1 MKKRTVKIL
10 TTLAGA
16 LVALGLGYVI
26 WLSISAS
33 ELRKAYAALEKGGRP
48 MRADEVIPPAVEDTE
63 NAALLYESAALLLK
77 ATPARWDDVPDE
89 AALSAQEANARVK
102 SKDLL
107 GHLGYLSDAF
117 LKGTL
122 AEEKRPKLEMLLAED
137 IVTEALAIVRLG
149 TQRPACRFDL
159 EYEAG
164 LNMILSPVVDMRD
177 FLRILG
183 AKARLKAEAGQL
195 QDAWDLALT
204 QLRLADALRTEPTII
219 SQLVRNIGIGNACQT
234 LQRVCAATL
243 PSGPQY
249 EDSVTLL
256 EGLDDIAPLVAS
268 IDAERLLAGEWVF
281 GQSKNELT
289 QTIRQYVYEN
299 EDYAPGI
306 LLWLRI
312 QRTCFKPALL
322 ADHAAYLRLMHRSAG
337 LFEGAPSRD
346 MWKVQER
353 AEAAAERRHPLTRA
367 LMPALHRFK
376 DLHTRM
382 AAEVRI
388 TRAGLALLRY
398 QQQHDA
404 WPQSVDTLDLEGLDD
419 PFVEGP
425 LRYQPETNGFL
436 LYSLGPD
443 QQDDGGRGQ
452 EPKQETGYDIVWHF
466 TGPITR

>member
-10 TTLAGA
+10 TGLAGL
-16 LVALGLGYVI
+16 LVAWGVI
-26 WLSISAS
+26 YAVWVGISAAK
-33 ELRKAYAALEKGGRP
+33 LRRAYAALEKEGRP
-48 MRADEVIPPAVEDTE
+48 MRAAEVIPPAVEDIE

-77 ATPARWDDVPDE
+77 AMPARWDNVPDE
-89 AALSAQEANARVK
+89 AMLSAKEAAARDK

-107 GHLGYLSDAF
+107 GHLGYLADTF

-149 TQRPACRFDL
+149 TERPSCRFDL
-159 EYEAG
+159 DYEAG
-164 LNMILSPVVDMRD
+164 LNMLLSPVIDMRD
-177 FLRILG
+177 LLRILG
-183 AKARLKAEAGQL
+183 AKARLEAEAGRPQNS
-195 QDAWDLALT
+195 WDLALT

-219 SQLVRNIGIGNACQT
+219 SQLVRNFGIGNGCRT
-234 LQRVCAATL
+234 LQRACSEA
-243 PSGPQY
+243 PPNRQQY
-249 EDSVTLL
+249 ETLVALL

-268 IDAERLLAGEWVF
+268 IDAERLLAGEWAF

-289 QTIRQYVYEN
+289 QTIRQYVYED

-312 QRTCFKPALL
+312 QRICFKPALL
-322 ADHAAYLRLMHRSAG
+322 ADHAAYLRFMHRSAG

-353 AEAAAERRHPLTRA
+353 AEAEAERRHPLTRA
-367 LMPALHRFK
+367 LMPALHRVK

-382 AAEVRI
+382 VVEVRI

-398 QQQHDA
+398 KQEHDA
-404 WPQSVDTLDLEGLDD
+404 WPESLDALGLEGLDD

-425 LRYQPETNGFL
+425 LRYRPETDGFL

-443 QQDDGGRGQ
+443 QNDDGGRPQ
-452 EPKQETGYDIVWHF
+452 EPEQETDYDIVWRF
-466 TGPITR
+466 PSQPTR